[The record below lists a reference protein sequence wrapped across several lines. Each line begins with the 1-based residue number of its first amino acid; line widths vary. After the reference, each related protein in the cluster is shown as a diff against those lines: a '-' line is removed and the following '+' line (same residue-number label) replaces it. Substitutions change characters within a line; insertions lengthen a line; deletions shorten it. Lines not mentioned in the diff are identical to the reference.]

1 MMGGRGGNRQM
12 RRMMDK
18 MGMDMEEVNNVQEV
32 IIKTD
37 KKEIIIN
44 KPAVTEMKT
53 KDSSIFQVIADSYEE
68 KELEVQIFSD
78 EDISLVCQQA
88 NVDEETAKNALNDAE
103 GDLARAILM
112 LTTN

>member
-1 MMGGRGGNRQM
+1 MGGGRGGNRQM

-44 KPAVTEMKT
+44 KPTVTEMKT
-53 KDSSIFQVIADSYEE
+53 KDSSIFQVVADSIEE

-78 EDISLVCQQA
+78 EDISLVSQQA
-88 NVDEETAKNALNDAE
+88 NVDEETAKNALAEAE
-103 GDLARAILM
+103 GDLARAILL